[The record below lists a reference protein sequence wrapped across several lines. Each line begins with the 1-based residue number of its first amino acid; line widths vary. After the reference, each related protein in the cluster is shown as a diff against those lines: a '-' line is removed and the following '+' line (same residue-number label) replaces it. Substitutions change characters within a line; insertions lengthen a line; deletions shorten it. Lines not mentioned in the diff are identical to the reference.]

1 MKILIIIGSFKVGGA
16 ERMSINTGEELSKR
30 GYDVHYI
37 VQRPIFEI
45 PNSIPENKIHVL
57 RKKDSQSFT
66 YKILALFWGVY
77 RETRKISPDVIIGFS
92 RFSSFLANFT
102 FHPNIIARFDAYPYR
117 LTKKQRIWA
126 DIVIRSPFVKRIVVP
141 SSDMLNALKKHRPE
155 GKKKLTL
162 ISNSISA
169 SLILEKIEKDKVEY
183 PFSYISAMGRLSWQK
198 NFELLISA
206 YSKSSI
212 KEKFKLVIIGDGS
225 NRHQLEKLVQ
235 KNELEDFVIFTGRLE
250 NPFNIINNSSFFV
263 NPSRFESFG
272 NVILEALL
280 LGKPVIATNCNYG
293 PSDMVKTG
301 YNGALISD
309 NNEEEL
315 LAKLNEWGNNEEVR
329 NLLIPNTYS
338 SAMEFDIDHVGDI
351 WEKVIKQISKKNDQ

>member
-45 PNSIPENKIHVL
+45 PNSIPDDKIHVL
-57 RKKDSQSFT
+57 RKKNNQSLF
-66 YKILALFWGVY
+66 YKISALFLGVY
-77 RETRKISPDVIIGFS
+77 RETRKINPDVIIGFS

-102 FHPNIIARFDAYPYR
+102 FHPNIIARFDAYPFR

-126 DIVIRSPFVKRIVVP
+126 DIIISSPFIKKIVIP
-141 SSDMLNALKKHRPE
+141 SSDMLNALEEHRPK
-155 GKKKLTL
+155 GKKKFTL
-162 ISNSISA
+162 IPNSIFA
-169 SLILEKIEKDKVEY
+169 SSILKKIEEGEAEY
-183 PFSYISAMGRLSWQK
+183 TFEYISAMGRLSWQK
-198 NFELLISA
+198 NFELLINA

-212 KEKFKLVIIGDGS
+212 KEKLKLVIIGDGP
-225 NRHQLEKLVQ
+225 NRRH
-235 KNELEDFVIFTGRLE
+235 LEDLVIKYKLQDFIIFTGRLE
-250 NPFNIINNSSFFV
+250 NPFKILNNSCFFV

-280 LGKPVIATNCNYG
+280 LGKPVIATDCNYG
-293 PSDMVKTG
+293 PADMVKTG

-309 NNEEEL
+309 NDEDEL
-315 LAKLNEWGNNEEVR
+315 LAKLNEWGNSEETR
-329 NLLIPNTYS
+329 NLFIPNTYN
-338 SAMEFDIDHVGDI
+338 SAIKFDIDHVGDT
-351 WEKVIKQISKKNDQ
+351 WEKVISETTK